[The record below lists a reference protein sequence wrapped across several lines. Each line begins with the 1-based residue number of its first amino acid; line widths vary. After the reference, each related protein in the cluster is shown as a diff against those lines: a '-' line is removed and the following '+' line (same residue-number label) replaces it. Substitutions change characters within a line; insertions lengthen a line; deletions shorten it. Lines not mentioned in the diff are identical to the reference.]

1 MYYDLMEAERVE
13 LEETIGKG
21 ICPPIPQDVWD
32 ERIAHCRR
40 LMAER
45 SLDALL
51 VYSGGQVL
59 TGRDWAR
66 YFANYKEPL
75 WNAESFIFI
84 PLQGELCFIVNY
96 PHMVPLLETSSPI
109 RDVRAYA
116 HLGSFDRYAEMV
128 PILRDVV
135 RERGV
140 ATGRIGLGR
149 HGMQGDFLPSV
160 LDQSLA
166 RALAGAAVEDA
177 STLLW
182 DLTAVK
188 SDYDVEMI
196 RRSNAILC
204 DGVEAIY
211 KALGEGRKEH
221 EYYAAFWEAVCDRG
235 AEVDEMAACHVDS
248 QSAPGSEIPNKPFSV
263 TLRRLRKADV
273 LMIDPGVT
281 YRGYVSDIARTA
293 VIGPPSAELRRMF
306 DATVAGN
313 DAMVEI
319 LKPGVTVSELS
330 ETYFK
335 TIEKHGFRRE
345 QSHVLQGHG
354 IGFMKNEP
362 PLISQWAPNLMVRK
376 GMTISVETALM
387 EPGHTRARVE
397 DTYLVTDGAP
407 LKLTPAPH
415 DLYIV

>member
-1 MYYDLMEAERVE
+1 MYYDLTETERIE
-13 LEETIGKG
+13 LEETLGKG
-21 ICPPIPQDVWD
+21 VCPPIPQHVWND
-32 ERIAHCRR
+32 RIARCRQ
-40 LMAER
+40 LMAQR
-45 SLDALL
+45 GLDALL
-51 VYSGGQVL
+51 VYSGGQPL

-75 WNAESFIFI
+75 WNAESFVFV
-84 PLQGELCFIVNY
+84 PLEGPPCFIVNY
-96 PHMVPLLETSSPI
+96 PHMVPLLQKSSPI
-109 RDVRAYA
+109 QDVRAYA
-116 HLGSFDRYAEMV
+116 HLGSLDRYAEMV
-128 PILRDVV
+128 PILRDAV

-140 ATGRIGLGR
+140 AAGRIGIGR
-149 HGMQGDFLPSV
+149 QGMQGDFLPSL
-160 LDQSLA
+160 LDQSLQK
-166 RALAGAAVEDA
+166 ALAGATVQDA
-177 STLLW
+177 SPLLW

-188 SDYDVEMI
+188 TDYDVEMI
-196 RRSNAILC
+196 KRSNAILC

-263 TLRRLRKADV
+263 TLRRLRKGDV

-293 VIGPPSAELRRMF
+293 VIGTPSAELTTMF

-313 DAMVEI
+313 HAMVEI

-335 TIEKHGFRRE
+335 TIEKHGYRRE

-362 PLISQWAPNLMVRK
+362 PLISQWAPNLVIRK
-376 GMTISVETALM
+376 GMTISIETALM
-387 EPGHTRARVE
+387 EPGLTRARVE
-397 DTYLVTDGAP
+397 DTYLVTDGTP
-407 LKLTPAPH
+407 LKLTPGPL
-415 DLYIV
+415 DLYMA